1 MVSKNKLKE
10 INAKAYTSLRNLSTL
25 HTLTYITLKFAVRGM
40 YIRYYLCLQYLVF
53 FTFFFKGFGLGIFHF
68 LKPF

>member
-10 INAKAYTSLRNLSTL
+10 INAKLYTSLCKLSKL
-25 HTLTYITLKFAVRGM
+25 CTLTYITLKFAVRGM

-53 FTFFFKGFGLGIFHF
+53 FTFFFQGFGLGIFHF
-68 LKPF
+68 VKPF